1 MPTFPVILTSFLLGA
16 QLSLASPTVSRLRQW
31 DISSYCNA
39 PHVNVSHYEPPEE
52 GEELLHLSIMM
63 RHHKVGTLATE
74 LRAPSTLVPDELEI
88 NNGVPWDCS
97 GVNQF
102 TYDGGGGRLSN
113 AVTIPPGHPF
123 REQIWTGSCE
133 VGQLTPGGFQD
144 SKTHGKDLWEVY
156 HAQLGFLQAVQPSE
170 ISVRTTHVDRTKHVA
185 SGVLAGMD
193 PSSAKRKWPAH
204 AQPQLEN
211 SLVPN
216 YKCPRADSLL
226 SAAQAAPFWQ
236 DVLKRNSALKKRLDA
251 VLGTESSTISL
262 SSFVLYQDIL
272 TARTCNDHPLP
283 CNAAGDC
290 VSEED
295 AEEIF
300 ELGNFELDYLFHQ
313 AESATEYVQLT
324 FGVFFS
330 ELANALEAPEH
341 RLALYD
347 AHDLSVIRLAAGL
360 EIFPLR
366 WPRLGSE
373 IVIEIWRD
381 GNNDRFVRVL
391 YDGETVDSL
400 KWTPFYEFLDLLRR
414 QVPDHIVERCAEA
427 SLSVQVPGKV
437 KGAEWLQ
444 DPFTLQY

>member
-16 QLSLASPTVSRLRQW
+16 QLSLASPTVSRLRRW

-39 PHVNVSHYEPPEE
+39 PH
-52 GEELLHLSIMM
+52 
-63 RHHKVGTLATE
+63 RT
-74 LRAPSTLVPDELEI
+74 PSTLVPDELEI

-204 AQPQLEN
+204 AQPQLESNVVSAEN

-236 DVLKRNSALKKRLDA
+236 DVLKRNSALKKRLDT

-262 SSFVLYQDIL
+262 SYSLSTPNHQSAVVLYQDIL
-272 TARTCNDHPLP
+272 TARTCNNHPLP

-300 ELGNFELDYLFHQ
+300 ELGNFELDYLFHL
-313 AESATEYVQLT
+313 AENATDVRARKRVNRGKGRR
-324 FGVFFS
+324 GVAVES
-330 ELANALEAPEH
+330 SSNERAV
-341 RLALYD
+341 R
-347 AHDLSVIRLAAGL
+347 DLGGERGRRA
-360 EIFPLR
+360 
-366 WPRLGSE
+366 RLGS
-373 IVIEIWRD
+373 
-381 GNNDRFVRVL
+381 RVAATRMATRK
-391 YDGETVDSL
+391 GVKETTGPVKL
-400 KWTPFYEFLDLLRR
+400 TLAHAREKRR
-414 QVPDHIVERCAEA
+414 ER
-427 SLSVQVPGKV
+427 
-437 KGAEWLQ
+437 
-444 DPFTLQY
+444 